1 MGLSRRATVSHL
13 RVIPVTTGIV
23 AEKQGTRAEVATRFR
38 AGQSGN
44 PKGRPSRKV
53 AARRSTACAESYR
66 SNLSRSSFRYSRRTP
81 APRWKPAIRSNIS
94 DEDLELGL
102 QFVQEIIRR
111 AKAV

>member
-23 AEKQGTRAEVATRFR
+23 AEKQGTRADVATRFR

-66 SNLSRSSFRYSRRTP
+66 SIYRDRRFDTP
-81 APRWKPAIRSNIS
+81 
-94 DEDLELGL
+94 EG
-102 QFVQEIIRR
+102 RR
-111 AKAV
+111 HRVGSPQSVR